1 MKSSLHVIFKWII
14 HSTEYLHWKHTSLFD
29 ILMLEQWYVEPTD
42 GWEWVN
48 SVISKYLGVQCSEA
62 ACNRMGW

>member
-14 HSTEYLHWKHTSLFD
+14 HSTEYLCWKHTSLFD

-42 GWEWVN
+42 GWKWGH
-48 SVISKYLGVQCSEA
+48 SVIWKYL
-62 ACNRMGW
+62 